1 MLFVGTYEH
10 TIDAKQRL
18 AIPAEIRQQLES
30 GGHRALYCVLVE
42 GPTLAF
48 YTEQGF
54 EKRSEELDRS
64 EWSADQLLEY
74 EQMFYSNAAR
84 VELDA
89 QGRVRVPERLLE
101 MAGLRKDAVL
111 IGVKDHMEVHD
122 SESWNRRT
130 KELLKKKPEL
140 LMNPRRAMKNG
151 A

>member
-10 TIDAKQRL
+10 SIDAKQRL
-18 AIPAEIRQQLES
+18 AIPAEVRQQLEA
-30 GGHRALYCVLVE
+30 GGHRALYCVLIE

-74 EQMFYSNAAR
+74 EQMLYANAAR

-89 QGRVRVPERLLE
+89 QGRVRVPERMLQL
-101 MAGLRKDAVL
+101 AGLEKNAVL

-122 SESWNRRT
+122 AQKWEARMREMLQ
-130 KELLKKKPEL
+130 KRPGL